1 MTTAPPIQKPQMP
14 VKTAA
19 AKPVPAPRMTLASV
33 TKGVTA
39 RPHRV
44 VLYGVEGVG
53 KTTFAATAPAP
64 IFIGTEEG
72 SGALE
77 LARFPRPERWSDML
91 DAVRVL
97 TEEPHSY
104 RTLALDSLDWAEPLL
119 WAHVCERDSKLGP
132 DGKPSIE
139 AYGFGKGY
147 VAALDE
153 ARVLLAALETL
164 QTRRGMHVVLIAH
177 AHLKMLKNPLGEDFE
192 RYTLKVH
199 EKLGGAVREWA
210 ETVLF
215 ANFETFTKA
224 DANERHKGFSTGRR
238 LAYTTKSAG
247 FEAKNRYALPEEL
260 DLSWSAFDTAV
271 ERNRGAERELRALV
285 AADADKTAKLEAWL
299 SSPRPIH
306 EVVALRD
313 KIAAGG

>member
-1 MTTAPPIQKPQMP
+1 MTTAPIQKPQMP
-14 VKTAA
+14 PKPAA
-19 AKPVPAPRMTLASV
+19 TRPAPAPRMTLASII
-33 TKGVTA
+33 KSVTA

-53 KTTFAATAPAP
+53 KTTFAATAPSP

-91 DAVRVL
+91 EAVRVL

-104 RTLALDSLDWAEPLL
+104 KTLALDSLDWAEPLL
-119 WAHVCERDSKLGP
+119 WAHVCERDGKMTA
-132 DGKPSIE
+132 DGKASIE

-164 QTRRGMHVVLIAH
+164 QAKRGMHVVVIAH

-224 DANERHKGFSTGRR
+224 DQNDRHKGFSTGRR

-260 DLSWSAFDTAV
+260 DLSWSAFDAAV
-271 ERNRGAERELRALV
+271 ERNRGAEREARALV
-285 AADADKTAKLEAWL
+285 AGDAEKTSKLEAWL
-299 SSPRPIH
+299 ATPRPIH
-306 EVVALRD
+306 EIVALRD
-313 KIAAGG
+313 KLAASA